1 MALTTTTLLNGLKS
15 LFGASSSAPASNS
28 RIPYCNS
35 SNEVAGSTSL
45 TDLALVLGARQY
57 KQEFASGSNTSAK
70 CRITM
75 DISNLPSVLDIIV
88 EDNWPHN
95 SRRYVFSTR
104 NSSGSCELV
113 YGTEATGQSH
123 TLNGLVLD
131 ITMGSYSYVYVRK
144 TIGSNTYT
152 VTDAS

>member
-1 MALTTTTLLNGLKS
+1 MNSCLIPTPLKPQYWRCHLVGACNGNTQIDSHRIRCALRPA
-15 LFGASSSAPASNS
+15 LF
-28 RIPYCNS
+28 
-35 SNEVAGSTSL
+35 
-45 TDLALVLGARQY
+45 DLVLGARQY
-57 KQEFASGSNTSAK
+57 KQEFASDSNTSAK

-75 DISNLPSVLDIIV
+75 GASSSPSVLDIIV

-95 SRRYVFSTR
+95 SRRYVLSTR
-104 NSSGSCELV
+104 NSNSLCELV

-152 VTDAS
+152 VTDES

>member
-1 MALTTTTLLNGLKS
+1 M
-15 LFGASSSAPASNS
+15 
-28 RIPYCNS
+28 
-35 SNEVAGSTSL
+35 
-45 TDLALVLGARQY
+45 LGARQY
-57 KQEFASGSNTSAK
+57 KQEFTSDSNTSAK

-75 DISNLPSVLDIIV
+75 GASSSPSVLDIIV

-95 SRRYVFSTR
+95 SRRYVLSTR
-104 NSSGSCELV
+104 NSNSLCELV